1 MCLVD
6 PQQLLLA
13 PALGLVIGFLVGLTG
28 LGGGALMTPALI
40 IVLRLP
46 PLVAVGT
53 DLIYASVTK
62 LVGCYQHVRLGNVNW
77 HVVLYLALGSIPG
90 AFVGTVAMG
99 YLTQVP
105 GISLD
110 LLLERL
116 LGVVLTS
123 VALLTLWRTYGRSC
137 AVPEEEQELVLR
149 RRWMTLLG
157 LLVGVLVALTS
168 IGSGTVVTLFLLV
181 CFTMSVPRIVGTD
194 LAHAVILL
202 SFAGASHFFQGNV
215 NLRLV
220 GMLLAGSVPGV
231 LIGARFTGR
240 LPERVVKTVL
250 ACLLLVT
257 GIRLL

>member
-1 MCLVD
+1 MRLVD
-6 PQQLLLA
+6 SQQLFLA
-13 PALGLVIGFLVGLTG
+13 PLLGLVIGFLVGLTG

-40 IVLRLP
+40 IFLRLP

-77 HVVLYLALGSIPG
+77 HVVLYLSLGSLPG
-90 AFVGTVAMG
+90 AFVGTLAMG
-99 YLTQVP
+99 YLSHMP

-110 LLLERL
+110 LVLERL

-123 VALLTLWRTYGRSC
+123 VALLTLWRTYGRSHP
-137 AVPEEEQELVLR
+137 VPEEERELVLR
-149 RRWMTLLG
+149 RRWMVLLG
-157 LLVGVLVALTS
+157 LLVGILVALTS

-181 CFTMSVPRIVGTD
+181 CFTMSVPRVVGTD
-194 LAHAVILL
+194 LAHAVVLL

-220 GMLLAGSVPGV
+220 GLLLAGSVPGV
-231 LIGARFTGR
+231 LIGAHFTGR
-240 LPERVVKTVL
+240 LPERAVKTVL
-250 ACLLLVT
+250 ACLLLAT
-257 GIRLL
+257 GVRLI